1 READLLVVNHSL
13 LLHDLAQGRTLIGE
27 RDHLVV
33 DESHRLAAVTLE
45 THGIACGLGRW
56 QDVEQ
61 LAGRLAG
68 AARQPERTLLAARR
82 LAALG
87 PDGERAAQA
96 CEDFGRALGR
106 AGDAYAGWWQAM
118 GALVDAALPG
128 TGRATQRQ
136 RVRDKDEAFGE
147 IRGETAAALEAL
159 TQAAESFARL
169 AAATASLEDLGGA
182 LEDDLAQ
189 LAQAGQL
196 VRLLQHDLRFLMTD
210 QDENWVT
217 WLEPA
222 PRHGARLLGATPLDA
237 GDILREYWGDGDTHP
252 VMTSATLAVGEDF
265 NHMLGELGLDRRRP
279 PTLTRAC
286 PSPFDFHRQVL
297 VLVPSRF
304 AAPEAADFGRAVGEV
319 VRDLALHTGRKT
331 LGLFTSYRM
340 IADAAEVLEAAGL
353 GERPDPAHGR
363 PALLVQRPQGAAGAL
378 ADRFRR
384 LERAVLLGTATFWEG
399 VDFPGE
405 DLEILVVAKLPF
417 LVPNDPWV
425 EARCDR
431 LSAAGEN
438 PFTSFMVRD
447 AVLRLRQ
454 GFGRL
459 IRRPSDRGIVVILD
473 TRLHTR
479 GYGATFLGA
488 LPVLPTGFG
497 DTAELL
503 ERVDRFFRPA

>member
-1 READLLVVNHSL
+1 V
-13 LLHDLAQGRTLIGE
+13 
-27 RDHLVV
+27 
-33 DESHRLAAVTLE
+33 
-45 THGIACGLGRW
+45 
-56 QDVEQ
+56 
-61 LAGRLAG
+61 
-68 AARQPERTLLAARR
+68 
-82 LAALG
+82 
-87 PDGERAAQA
+87 
-96 CEDFGRALGR
+96 
-106 AGDAYAGWWQAM
+106 AGWWQAV
-118 GALVDAALPG
+118 GAIVDAALPG
-128 TGRATQRQ
+128 KGRPLQRQ

-147 IRGETAAALEAL
+147 VRAETAAALEAL
-159 TQAAESFARL
+159 AQAAEAFARL
-169 AAATASLEDLGGA
+169 AAAATALEDLGGA

-196 VRLLQHDLRFLMTD
+196 LRLLHHDVRFLMTD
-210 QDENWVT
+210 QGENWVT

-222 PRHGARLLGATPLDA
+222 PRHGARLLGATPLEA
-237 GDILREYWGDGDTHP
+237 GDLLREYWSVADTQP

-286 PSPFDFHRQVL
+286 PSPFDFHRQAL
-297 VLVPSRF
+297 VLAPSRF
-304 AAPEAADFGRAVGEV
+304 AAPEAPDFGRAVGEV
-319 VRDLALHTGRKT
+319 LRDLALHTGRKT
-331 LGLFTSYRM
+331 LGLFTSYKM
-340 IADAAEVLEAAGL
+340 IAEAAEVLEAAGL
-353 GERPDPAHGR
+353 GERPDPVHGR

-459 IRRPSDRGIVVILD
+459 IRRPSDRGVVVILD

-497 DTAELL
+497 DTAEML
-503 ERVDRFFRPA
+503 ERVDRFFRQV